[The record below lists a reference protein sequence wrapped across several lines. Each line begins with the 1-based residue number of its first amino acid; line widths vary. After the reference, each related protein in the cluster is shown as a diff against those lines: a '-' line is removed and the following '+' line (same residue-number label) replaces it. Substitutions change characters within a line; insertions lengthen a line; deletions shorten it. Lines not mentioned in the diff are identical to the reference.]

1 MTLLLVAKLLS
12 TLFYALKK
20 ILEQLNPHLK
30 KTSWEKTV
38 NQLSICLS

>member
-20 ILEQLNPHLK
+20 NTRTIESSSK
-30 KTSWEKTV
+30 KNIMRKDSKSVEY
-38 NQLSICLS
+38 LS

>member
-20 ILEQLNPHLK
+20 ILEQLNPLLK
-30 KTSWEKTV
+30 KNHEKR
-38 NQLSICLS
+38 Q